1 MTFSDFHPLV
11 TAAWYLSVLILVTA
25 VGHPVL
31 SVGAILF
38 MGLYSLHLTDAK
50 EKKDDL
56 FFYPLLFLL
65 VAVTNPLFSH
75 KGRTPLFF
83 LNDNPVTLE
92 AILYGASFALTL
104 IAVLLICKCM
114 TKDSSAE
121 RFTALIGRFLPKT
134 ATVLSVALRYVPLLK
149 RRAGEI
155 REAQRGIGL
164 VSGESLTDRVVL
176 TAKNYSS
183 LIGWSM
189 VSAAESARSMR
200 ARNYG
205 VTKRTSLD
213 PFRFTARDA
222 GMLILIALCLA
233 VTVTGG
239 ITGALGFDFYPALAV
254 KTGAMTAVS
263 LAGGLLLAALP
274 MLTEGWG
281 WMKWRILRSKI

>member
-11 TAAWYLSVLILVTA
+11 TAGWYLSVLILLTA
-25 VGHPVL
+25 AGHPAL
-31 SVGAILF
+31 SAGAVLF
-38 MGLYSLHLTDAK
+38 MGLYSLHLTGAK
-50 EKKDDL
+50 EKRDDL
-56 FFYPLLFLL
+56 IFYPLLFLL
-65 VAVTNPLFSH
+65 VTLTNPLFSH

-104 IAVLLICKCM
+104 TAVLLTGKCM
-114 TKDSSAE
+114 TKDASAE
-121 RFTALIGRFLPKT
+121 RFTALVGRFFPKT

-155 REAQRGIGL
+155 KEAQRGIGL
-164 VSGESLTDRVVL
+164 VSGGSLTDRAVL

-183 LIGWSM
+183 LVGWSM

-200 ARNYG
+200 ARYYG
-205 VTKRTSLD
+205 TAKRTSLD
-213 PFRFTARDA
+213 PFRFTARDG
-222 GMLILIALCLA
+222 GMLVLMALCLA
-233 VTVTGG
+233 AVITGG
-239 ITGALGFDFYPALAV
+239 ASGALQFDFYPALAV

-274 MLTEGWG
+274 FLTEEWG
-281 WMKWRILRSKI
+281 RIKWRILRSKI